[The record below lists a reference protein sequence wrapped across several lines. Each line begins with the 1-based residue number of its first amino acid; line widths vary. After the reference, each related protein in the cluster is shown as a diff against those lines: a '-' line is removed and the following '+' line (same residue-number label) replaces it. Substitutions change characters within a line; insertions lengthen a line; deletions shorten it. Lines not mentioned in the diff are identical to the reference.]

1 MASTNAMSNDNNSFT
16 CSICLQDMIP
26 RGQNDFEILAQEW
39 VESPELVE
47 MLDELENILKKNASA
62 QDYLT
67 KLTWEML
74 DNKLEDRSEI
84 VQKRALYSDVDI
96 IIRNLVVERLECHSS
111 SMPQFHVG
119 CLKKVILEN
128 KPCPMCR
135 QDFDQTVRENFGL
148 LLDDANHKRKSWI
161 VLIVVGVILTGLFLT
176 HDQLWSFINSTPAF
190 RLLQLSLVFLP
201 AVLCTMRFQ
210 PPGRTLHEVEAWLDG
225 EDMLDGQS
233 PTREEN
239 EARSNFDFDD
249 DIDI

>member
-1 MASTNAMSNDNNSFT
+1 
-16 CSICLQDMIP
+16 
-26 RGQNDFEILAQEW
+26 
-39 VESPELVE
+39 
-47 MLDELENILKKNASA
+47 
-62 QDYLT
+62 
-67 KLTWEML
+67 
-74 DNKLEDRSEI
+74 
-84 VQKRALYSDVDI
+84 
-96 IIRNLVVERLECHSS
+96 
-111 SMPQFHVG
+111 MPQFHVG

-148 LLDDANHKRKSWI
+148 LLDDANHKRKCRI

-225 EDMLDGQS
+225 EEII
-233 PTREEN
+233 PEN
-239 EARSNFDFDD
+239 NQNLGDVDFDD
-249 DIDI
+249 NFNV